1 MTEVEII
8 DAINK
13 KRAELE
19 KKKGQNAD
27 GTVLTAIEKEIEELT
42 MSLQPV
48 EKSRDQKAF
57 LDECAGQL
65 TDKVL
70 RKEGLVIQSLFLFQ
84 SMITYL

>member
-19 KKKGQNAD
+19 KKKGQKAD
-27 GTVLTAIEKEIEELT
+27 GAVLTAIEKEIEELT

-57 LDECAGQL
+57 LDECAG
-65 TDKVL
+65 
-70 RKEGLVIQSLFLFQ
+70 
-84 SMITYL
+84 

>member
-1 MTEVEII
+1 MCNTKIRFMVKHFQTSEYQKRRGKMTEVEII

-19 KKKGQNAD
+19 EKKGQNAD
-27 GTVLTAIEKEIEELT
+27 GAVLTAIEKEIEELT

-57 LDECAGQL
+57 LDECAG
-65 TDKVL
+65 
-70 RKEGLVIQSLFLFQ
+70 
-84 SMITYL
+84 

>member
-19 KKKGQNAD
+19 EKKGQDA
-27 GTVLTAIEKEIEELT
+27 GTDVLSAIEKEIEELT

-57 LDECAGQL
+57 LDECAG
-65 TDKVL
+65 
-70 RKEGLVIQSLFLFQ
+70 
-84 SMITYL
+84 

>member
-19 KKKGQNAD
+19 KQKGQKAD
-27 GTVLTAIEKEIEELT
+27 GAVLTALEKEIEELT

-57 LDECAGQL
+57 LDECAG
-65 TDKVL
+65 
-70 RKEGLVIQSLFLFQ
+70 
-84 SMITYL
+84 

>member
-19 KKKGQNAD
+19 DKRGKNAD
-27 GTVLTAIEKEIEELT
+27 SAVLTAIEKEIEELT

-57 LDECAGQL
+57 LDECAG
-65 TDKVL
+65 
-70 RKEGLVIQSLFLFQ
+70 
-84 SMITYL
+84 

>member
-27 GTVLTAIEKEIEELT
+27 GRVLTVIEKEIEELT

-57 LDECAGQL
+57 LDECAG
-65 TDKVL
+65 
-70 RKEGLVIQSLFLFQ
+70 
-84 SMITYL
+84 

>member
-19 KKKGQNAD
+19 EKKGQKAD
-27 GTVLTAIEKEIEELT
+27 GAVLTAIEKEIEELT

-57 LDECAGQL
+57 LDECAG
-65 TDKVL
+65 
-70 RKEGLVIQSLFLFQ
+70 
-84 SMITYL
+84 

>member
-19 KKKGQNAD
+19 EKKGQNAD
-27 GTVLTAIEKEIEELT
+27 GTVLTALEKEIEELT
-42 MSLQPV
+42 MRLQPV

-57 LDECAGQL
+57 LDECAG
-65 TDKVL
+65 
-70 RKEGLVIQSLFLFQ
+70 
-84 SMITYL
+84 

>member
-19 KKKGQNAD
+19 DQKGKNAD
-27 GTVLTAIEKEIEELT
+27 GAVLTAIEKEIEELT

-57 LDECAGQL
+57 LDECAG
-65 TDKVL
+65 
-70 RKEGLVIQSLFLFQ
+70 
-84 SMITYL
+84 

>member
-19 KKKGQNAD
+19 EKKGQKAD
-27 GTVLTAIEKEIEELT
+27 GAVLTALEKEIEELS

-57 LDECAGQL
+57 LDECAG
-65 TDKVL
+65 
-70 RKEGLVIQSLFLFQ
+70 
-84 SMITYL
+84 

>member
-19 KKKGQNAD
+19 EKKGQNAH

-57 LDECAGQL
+57 LDECAG
-65 TDKVL
+65 
-70 RKEGLVIQSLFLFQ
+70 
-84 SMITYL
+84 